1 MRSAVILFI
10 LFSLAV
16 AEMSAQ
22 SRRSRTGPAANS
34 ASEADRTERPVREMY
49 EEANAFRRNKF
60 EEYAKKKIAYSEEL
74 RLETE
79 REQKQLAAKYAMAAE
94 ERTNLTTEDVY
105 YKALLHWISE
115 NLERT
120 AASLAE
126 YLARTDTVGEKAQ
139 TARSLLVVIYAK
151 QKNFEDATRYLVE
164 YDGRE
169 PRRASE
175 VSRMNNELAKAYLA
189 AASPAKAVQFADRAY
204 RTSKSM
210 LADPSLKARGLDEL
224 LDNGMLLFESYR
236 DSGKTAEA
244 ETALTDMR
252 NVAAGVGA
260 SDLYF
265 YAADKLL
272 VYLIDQGRKSA
283 AMEGYMSALIEA
295 GKAFSNKAV
304 ANDAIRRLKARE
316 KHYKLMAEPALEL
329 PGVDRWFP
337 GQPQT
342 ITSLRGK
349 VVLLDFWATWCG
361 PCFDA
366 FPHLT
371 EWQRDYGDKGFV
383 VLGVTRYYGRAE
395 GFNVDNPNE
404 IEFLKRFRE
413 KYRLPY
419 DFVVTRDQQ
428 AQIQYGATALPT
440 AVLIDRKGTIRFIE
454 SGSSPSRM
462 EEMHRR
468 IKAFLAEQ

>member
-10 LFSLAV
+10 LFSLTV

-22 SRRSRTGPAANS
+22 SRRARPGPTANS
-34 ASEADRTERPVREMY
+34 TQEADRTVREMY
-49 EEANAFRRNKF
+49 EEANSFRRNKF

-79 REQKQLAAKYAMAAE
+79 RGQKQLAAKYAMAAE
-94 ERTNLTTEDVY
+94 ERTDLTTEDVY

-120 AASLAE
+120 ATSLAE

-139 TARSLLVVIYAK
+139 TARSLIVVIYAK

-189 AASPAKAVQFADRAY
+189 AQSPAKAVQFADRAY

-210 LADPSLKARGLDEL
+210 LADPSLRTRGLDEL

-244 ETALTDMR
+244 ESALTDMR

-272 VYLIDQGRKSA
+272 IYLIDQGRKSA

-295 GKAFSNKAV
+295 GKVFSNKGV

-316 KHYKLMAEPALEL
+316 KHYKLMAEPAIEL
-329 PGVDRWFP
+329 PGIDRWFP

-342 ITSLRGK
+342 LASLRGK

-462 EEMHRR
+462 EELHRR
-468 IKAFLAEQ
+468 IKALLAEK

>member
-1 MRSAVILFI
+1 MRTAVIFLI
-10 LFSLAV
+10 LLSLAIADV
-16 AEMSAQ
+16 AAQ
-22 SRRSRTGPAANS
+22 SRRARTV
-34 ASEADRTERPVREMY
+34 ASTVSEVERSERPVRELY
-49 EEANAFRRNKF
+49 EEANGFRRKKF
-60 EEYAKKKIAYSEEL
+60 EEFAQKKIAYSDEL
-74 RLETE
+74 RLVTE
-79 REQKQLAAKYAMAAE
+79 REQKQFAAKYAMAAE
-94 ERTNLTTEDVY
+94 ERTDLTTEDGY
-105 YKALLHWISE
+105 CEALLHWISE
-115 NLERT
+115 NLDRT
-120 AASLAE
+120 AASLTE
-126 YLARTDTVGEKAQ
+126 YLARKDTVGEKAQ
-139 TARSLLVVIYAK
+139 TARSLLVVIHAK
-151 QKNFEDATRYLVE
+151 QKNFEDATRFLAE
-164 YDGRE
+164 YDGNE

-175 VSRMNNELAKAYLA
+175 VSRMNNELAKAYVA
-189 AASPAKAVQFADRAY
+189 AQSPAKAVQFADRAY

-210 LADPSLKARGLDEL
+210 LADPSMKARGLDEL

-236 DSGKTAEA
+236 DSDKAPEA
-244 ETALTDMR
+244 EVALTDLR

-260 SDLYF
+260 SDLFY

-272 VYLIDQGRKSA
+272 VYRIDQGRKSA

-295 GKAFSNKAV
+295 GKVFSNKAV

-316 KHYKLMAEPALEL
+316 KHYKLMAEPAFEL
-329 PGVDRWFP
+329 TGVDRWFP
-337 GQPQT
+337 GEPQT
-342 ITSLRGK
+342 MASLRGK
-349 VVLLDFWATWCG
+349 VVMLDFWATWCG

-371 EWQRDYGDKGFV
+371 EWQRDYGDKGLV

-395 GFNVDNPNE
+395 GFSVDNPNE

-440 AVLIDRKGTIRFIE
+440 AVLIDRKGIIRFIE

-468 IKAFLAEQ
+468 IKALLDEK

>member
-1 MRSAVILFI
+1 MRTAVIFLI
-10 LFSLAV
+10 LLSLAIADV
-16 AEMSAQ
+16 AAQ
-22 SRRSRTGPAANS
+22 SRRARTV
-34 ASEADRTERPVREMY
+34 ASTVSEVERSERPVRELY
-49 EEANAFRRNKF
+49 EEANGFRRKKF
-60 EEYAKKKIAYSEEL
+60 EEFAQKKIAYSDEL
-74 RLETE
+74 RLVTE

-94 ERTNLTTEDVY
+94 ERTDLTTEDVY

-115 NLERT
+115 NLDRT
-120 AASLAE
+120 AASLTE
-126 YLARTDTVGEKAQ
+126 YLARKDTVGEKAQ
-139 TARSLLVVIYAK
+139 TARSLLVVIHAK
-151 QKNFEDATRYLVE
+151 QKNFEDATRFLAE
-164 YDGRE
+164 YDGNE

-175 VSRMNNELAKAYLA
+175 VSRMNNELAKAYVA
-189 AASPAKAVQFADRAY
+189 AQSPAKAVQFADRAY

-210 LADPSLKARGLDEL
+210 LADPSMKARGLDEL

-236 DSGKTAEA
+236 DSDKAPEA
-244 ETALTDMR
+244 EVALTDLR

-260 SDLYF
+260 SDLFY

-272 VYLIDQGRKSA
+272 VYRIDQGRKSA

-295 GKAFSNKAV
+295 GKVFSNKAV

-316 KHYKLMAEPALEL
+316 KHYKLMAEPAFEL
-329 PGVDRWFP
+329 TGVDRWFP
-337 GQPQT
+337 GEPQT
-342 ITSLRGK
+342 MASLRGK
-349 VVLLDFWATWCG
+349 VVMLDFWATWCG

-371 EWQRDYGDKGFV
+371 EWQRDYGDKGLV

-395 GFNVDNPNE
+395 GFSVDNPNE

-440 AVLIDRKGTIRFIE
+440 AVLIDRKGIIRFIE

-468 IKAFLAEQ
+468 IKALLDEK

>member
-1 MRSAVILFI
+1 MRTAVIFLIF
-10 LFSLAV
+10 LSLAIADV
-16 AEMSAQ
+16 AAQ
-22 SRRSRTGPAANS
+22 SRRARPAANPV
-34 ASEADRTERPVREMY
+34 AEVERNERPIRELY
-49 EEANAFRRNKF
+49 EEANGFRRKRF
-60 EEYAKKKIAYSEEL
+60 EEFAQKKIAYSEEL
-74 RLETE
+74 RLVTE

-94 ERTNLTTEDVY
+94 ERTDLTTEDVY

-189 AASPAKAVQFADRAY
+189 AQSPGKAVQYADRAY

-210 LADPSLKARGLDEL
+210 LADPGLKTRGLDEL

-244 ETALTDMR
+244 ESALTDMR

-316 KHYKLMAEPALEL
+316 KHYKLMAEPAMEL
-329 PGVDRWFP
+329 PGVDHWFP
-337 GQPQT
+337 GQPQSL
-342 ITSLRGK
+342 TSLRGK

-428 AQIQYGATALPT
+428 AQIRYGATALPT

-468 IKAFLAEQ
+468 IKALLAEQ

>member
-1 MRSAVILFI
+1 MRTAVILVI

-34 ASEADRTERPVREMY
+34 ASEAERTERPVREMY

-126 YLARTDTVGEKAQ
+126 YLARTDTVGAKAQ

-189 AASPAKAVQFADRAY
+189 AQSPAKAVQFADRAY

-210 LADPSLKARGLDEL
+210 LADPSLKTRGLDEL
-224 LDNGMLLFESYR
+224 LDNGMLLFESQR

-244 ETALTDMR
+244 ESALTDMR

-272 VYLIDQGRKSA
+272 VYLIDRA
-283 AMEGYMSALIEA
+283 ASPLRW
-295 GKAFSNKAV
+295 KAICPPS
-304 ANDAIRRLKARE
+304 
-316 KHYKLMAEPALEL
+316 
-329 PGVDRWFP
+329 
-337 GQPQT
+337 
-342 ITSLRGK
+342 S
-349 VVLLDFWATWCG
+349 
-361 PCFDA
+361 
-366 FPHLT
+366 
-371 EWQRDYGDKGFV
+371 
-383 VLGVTRYYGRAE
+383 
-395 GFNVDNPNE
+395 
-404 IEFLKRFRE
+404 KR
-413 KYRLPY
+413 
-419 DFVVTRDQQ
+419 
-428 AQIQYGATALPT
+428 
-440 AVLIDRKGTIRFIE
+440 
-454 SGSSPSRM
+454 
-462 EEMHRR
+462 
-468 IKAFLAEQ
+468 

>member
-1 MRSAVILFI
+1 MRTAVIFFI
-10 LFSLAV
+10 ILSFAV
-16 AEMSAQ
+16 ADVAAQ
-22 SRRSRTGPAANS
+22 SRRARPT
-34 ASEADRTERPVREMY
+34 ASPVAEVERSERPVRELY
-49 EEANAFRRNKF
+49 EEANGFRRKKF
-60 EEYAKKKIAYSEEL
+60 EEFAQKKIAYSEEL
-74 RLETE
+74 RLVTE

-94 ERTNLTTEDVY
+94 ERTDLTTEDVY
-105 YKALLHWISE
+105 YKGLLHWISE
-115 NLERT
+115 NLDRT
-120 AASLAE
+120 AASLTE
-126 YLARTDTVGEKAQ
+126 YLARKDTVGEKAQ
-139 TARSLLVVIYAK
+139 TARSLLVVIHAK
-151 QKNFEDATRYLVE
+151 QKNFEDATRFLAE
-164 YDGRE
+164 YDGNE

-189 AASPAKAVQFADRAY
+189 AQSPAKAVQFADRAY

-236 DSGKTAEA
+236 DSDKAPEA
-244 ETALTDMR
+244 EVALTDLR
-252 NVAAGVGA
+252 KVAGGVGA
-260 SDLYF
+260 SDLF
-265 YAADKLL
+265 YYATDKLL
-272 VYLIDQGRKSA
+272 VYRIDQGKKSA

-295 GKAFSNKAV
+295 GKVFSNKAV

-316 KHYKLMAEPALEL
+316 KHYKLMAEPAFEL
-329 PGVDRWFP
+329 PSVDRWFP
-337 GQPQT
+337 GEPQT
-342 ITSLRGK
+342 IAALRGK

-371 EWQRDYGDKGFV
+371 EWQRDYGDKGLV
-383 VLGVTRYYGRAE
+383 VLGVTRYYGRTE
-395 GFNVDNPNE
+395 GFSVDNPNE

-440 AVLIDRKGTIRFIE
+440 AVLIDRKGIIRFIE

-468 IKAFLAEQ
+468 IKALLDEK